1 MINIAITCILHETAA
16 ESDIK
21 DDPMPNQEKKSI
33 FKEEIILIT
42 IGIAIV
48 YWIIDS
54 IFWIFAGSDMGFS
67 NAGIGNG
74 IGEIGARIIVVC
86 LFAIFGSHA
95 HQMIKKQRITQQ
107 DIEDLKIANERMAK
121 EIAELKKN

>member
-1 MINIAITCILHETAA
+1 
-16 ESDIK
+16 
-21 DDPMPNQEKKSI
+21 MPNLSKKSL
-33 FKEEIILIT
+33 FKEEIIVIT

-54 IFWIFAGSDMGFS
+54 IFWIFAGVDIGFS
-67 NAGIGNG
+67 STAMRPG

-95 HQMIKKQRITQQ
+95 HQMIKRQKTAQK
-107 DIEDLKIANERMAK
+107 DIEDLKAANEKLAQQ
-121 EIAELKKN
+121 IAELKKN

>member
-1 MINIAITCILHETAA
+1 
-16 ESDIK
+16 
-21 DDPMPNQEKKSI
+21 MPNQKKKSI

-54 IFWIFAGSDMGFS
+54 IFWIFAGNDMGFS
-67 NAGIGNG
+67 STGVGSG
-74 IGEIGARIIVVC
+74 IGEIGARVIVVC

-95 HQMIKKQRITQQ
+95 HQMMKKQRIAQQ
-107 DIEDLKIANERMAK
+107 DIKDLKAANKKMAQ
-121 EIAELKKN
+121 EITDLKNKA

>member
-1 MINIAITCILHETAA
+1 MP
-16 ESDIK
+16 
-21 DDPMPNQEKKSI
+21 DPKKKSI

-67 NAGIGNG
+67 STGMGNG
-74 IGEIGARIIVVC
+74 LGEIGARIIVVC
-86 LFAIFGSHA
+86 LFAIFGSHV
-95 HQMIKKQRITQQ
+95 HQMIKKQRIAQQ
-107 DIEDLKIANERMAK
+107 DIENLKIANEKMAR
-121 EIAELKKN
+121 EIAELKMK

>member
-1 MINIAITCILHETAA
+1 
-16 ESDIK
+16 
-21 DDPMPNQEKKSI
+21 MPSQKKKSA

-54 IFWIFAGSDMGFS
+54 IFWIFAGFDLGFS
-67 NAGIGNG
+67 STDMRSG

-95 HQMIKKQRITQQ
+95 HQMIKKQRIAQQ
-107 DIEDLKIANERMAK
+107 DIDQLKAANEKMAQ
-121 EIAELKKN
+121 EIAELKQK

>member
-1 MINIAITCILHETAA
+1 
-16 ESDIK
+16 
-21 DDPMPNQEKKSI
+21 MPNQTKKSI

-54 IFWIFAGSDMGFS
+54 IFWIFAGNDMGFS
-67 NAGIGNG
+67 RTAIGSG
-74 IGEIGARIIVVC
+74 FGGIGARIIVVC

-95 HQMIKKQRITQQ
+95 HQMIKKQRIAQQ
-107 DIEDLKIANERMAK
+107 DIEELKTANQKMAQ
-121 EIAELKKN
+121 EIAELKQK